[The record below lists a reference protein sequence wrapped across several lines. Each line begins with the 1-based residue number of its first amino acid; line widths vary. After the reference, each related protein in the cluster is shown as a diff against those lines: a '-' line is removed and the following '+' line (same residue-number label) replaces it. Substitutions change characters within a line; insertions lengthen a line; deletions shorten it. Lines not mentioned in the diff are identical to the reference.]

1 MYNCQINLTTA
12 TGEVRD
18 IGNSSILCPCLH
30 EFYQSVVH
38 VSVILGSVTLCA
50 RSISLEYF
58 IKIHILTKFDE
69 ILFCNQETCRLS
81 VFAEKSCP
89 NYMYYKFLLGKKKK
103 NHAQLII

>member
-38 VSVILGSVTLCA
+38 VSVILWFRHTLCQV
-50 RSISLEYF
+50 Y
-58 IKIHILTKFDE
+58 
-69 ILFCNQETCRLS
+69 
-81 VFAEKSCP
+81 KS
-89 NYMYYKFLLGKKKK
+89 
-103 NHAQLII
+103 